1 MAARTQLLVI
11 AGLILLTPV
20 VYANTG
26 NQGNFGPGQSVV
38 KVERPD
44 TDRPAPQRFNHDHRG
59 KRDDSAARILNLT
72 EDQKQK
78 LNDIRTKQKEG
89 MKASFEQ
96 MKSNREAL
104 DQEIILSNPDMNKIN
119 ELQNQLKTIQSQ
131 MVDNKLNSRLEIK
144 KVLSHEQFAG
154 FMALER
160 ERKFRMHDWH
170 GKRHFRT
177 HGFGHEFNG
186 GKEHAPEP
194 MN

>member
-11 AGLILLTPV
+11 AGLILLTPM
-20 VYANTG
+20 VYANPG
-26 NQGNFGPGQSVV
+26 NQGNFGAGQSI
-38 KVERPD
+38 KAE
-44 TDRPAPQRFNHDHRG
+44 RPAPQRFDRDHRG
-59 KRDDSAARILNLT
+59 KRDEAAAKILNLT

-96 MKSNREAL
+96 MKPHHEAL
-104 DQEIILSNPDMNKIN
+104 DQEIIKPSPDMNKIN

-144 KVLSHEQFAG
+144 KVLNHEQFAG

-160 ERKFRMHDWH
+160 ERKFRMHDMH
-170 GKRHFRT
+170 GKRHFRM
-177 HGFGHEFNG
+177 HGFGHGFKGE
-186 GKEHAPEP
+186 KDHSPELVK
-194 MN
+194 